1 MAPSSKNTFA
11 FSLAIAAL
19 CCSSVLAQQNQRP
32 QQQQGQQTQQRIE
45 RLATVNGKA
54 ITRHQITHE
63 CMRRYGDTV
72 LKSLINKLLIQEQLR
87 VNNIVITEKD
97 INDDLAAKAQKV
109 GLATDRYVQT
119 ICTGRNISVDTL
131 KNSIVW
137 EQLALKRL
145 AEQNIQVTPAE
156 MAEQMEYEFGARVQV
171 RQIVVDSLQQ
181 AKQIQAQLSANPEN
195 FERMAK
201 QFSLDQNTKAIGG
214 LLHPIRKNSGLPEFE
229 QVAFALQPGQVSN
242 VFPISNQFVILRC
255 ERIFPA
261 EQLSPE
267 QQTAMHERLYDKIS
281 MGKLAN
287 AANEMFTKL
296 QAESK
301 IVNVMNDPQL
311 SKQNPGVAATVNGI
325 KILKTRVGEECIDRF
340 GTEMLETEINRT
352 ILLQAIKSV
361 GIQVEPKDIDSEIA
375 RAAESIGHLN
385 KDGTV
390 NVNEWLAFVTDND
403 MSKVDFYIEDEVWP
417 TVALKKFVTSK
428 VEVTQ
433 EDMNKGFEA
442 NYGPRVEVLAMVLDD
457 HRRALKYWGMA
468 SSNPTAEF
476 FGKLANQY
484 SIEPASKAN
493 FGAVPPI
500 RKHGG
505 RPELEKE
512 AFSLKSGELSK
523 VVQVGEHW
531 IILFCQGRTE
541 PVVTDFDVVK
551 DELYKNILE
560 KKMRLAM
567 SETFQQLR
575 EQAQIDN
582 YMVGTSQPGA
592 DAVRAARAQ
601 QQQQRPAASQGGG
614 RVPFRR

>member
-1 MAPSSKNTFA
+1 MAPLTKNTIA
-11 FSLAIAAL
+11 FSLAVAAL
-19 CCSSVLAQQNQRP
+19 CCTSVMAQQQNEKA
-32 QQQQGQQTQQRIE
+32 QQAQQTKQQRIE

-72 LKSLINKLLIQEQLR
+72 LKSMVNKLLIQEELR
-87 VNNIVITEKD
+87 KNNIVITEKD
-97 INDDLAAKAQKV
+97 INDDIIAKAKKV
-109 GLATDRYVQT
+109 GLATDRYIQT
-119 ICTGRNISVDTL
+119 ICSGRKITLDTW
-131 KNSIVW
+131 KNGIIW

-145 AEQNIQVTPAE
+145 AVKNTQVSAQE
-156 MAEQMEYEFGARVQV
+156 LADRMEFEFGAKVQC
-171 RQIVVDSLQQ
+171 RQIVVESMQQ
-181 AKQIQAQLSANPEN
+181 AQQIQAQLVANPEN

-201 QFSLDQNTKAIGG
+201 QFSVDQNSKSMGG
-214 LLHPIRKNSGLPEFE
+214 LLHPTRKNSDFPEFE
-229 QVAFALQPGQVSN
+229 KVAFSLQPGQISG
-242 VFPISNQFVILRC
+242 VFPFGNQFVVLRC
-255 ERIFPA
+255 ERVFPP

-267 QQTAMHERLYDKIS
+267 QTTSMHDRIYEEIS
-281 MGKLAN
+281 REKLAN
-287 AANEMFTKL
+287 SANVLFTRL
-296 QAESK
+296 QEQSK
-301 IVNVMNDPQL
+301 IVNVLNDPQL
-311 SKQNPGVAATVNGI
+311 AKQMPGVAATVNGI

-340 GTEMLETEINRT
+340 GLEMLETEINRT
-352 ILLQAIKSV
+352 ILLQAIKSAGV
-361 GIQVEPKDIDSEIA
+361 QVEPKDIDAEIA

-390 NVNEWLAFVTDND
+390 NVNEWLAFVTNND

-417 TVALKKFVTSK
+417 TVALKKFVSSK
-428 VEVTQ
+428 VAVTQ
-433 EDMNKGFEA
+433 EDLNKGFEA
-442 NYGPRVEVLAMVLDD
+442 NYGPRVEVLAMVVDD

-468 SSNPTAEF
+468 SANPTSEY
-476 FGKLANQY
+476 FGQLAHQY

-493 FGAVPPI
+493 NGAVPPI

-512 AFSLKSGELSK
+512 AFNLKAGELSK
-523 VVQVGEHW
+523 VVQVGKHW
-531 IILFCQGRTE
+531 IILMCLGRTE

-551 DELYKNILE
+551 EELYKHILE

-592 DAVRAARAQ
+592 EAVRAARAQ
-601 QQQQRPAASQGGG
+601 QQQQPAANQGGG